1 MAIADLDHPA
11 ELRRLLISQGVVV
24 ADADDEDLLYP
35 PGLLRSA
42 GDLDVV
48 CPPGELWPAAR
59 ALIEQGWELEALTW
73 RPASGSPKR
82 GG

>member
-11 ELRRLLISQGVVV
+11 ELRRLLISRGVP
-24 ADADDEDLLYP
+24 ADADDEELLYP

-73 RPASGSPKR
+73 RPASGCRR